1 MRQRLLHDFPRH
13 YRRAI
18 NGTFKKVGCIDNL
31 VLTGQVNDF
40 EYFLFQVAHRM
51 IEIIEDFL
59 R

>member
-1 MRQRLLHDFPRH
+1 MPALVHDLPRRH
-13 YRRAI
+13 RCAI
-18 NGTFKKVGCIDNL
+18 NGSFKKVGCIDNL